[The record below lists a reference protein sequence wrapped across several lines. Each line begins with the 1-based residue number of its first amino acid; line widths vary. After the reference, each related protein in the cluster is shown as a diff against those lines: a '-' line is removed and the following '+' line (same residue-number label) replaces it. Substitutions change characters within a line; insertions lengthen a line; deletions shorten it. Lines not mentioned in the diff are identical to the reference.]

1 MASNKNLP
9 LDISTDVEFKG
20 EVTYSN
26 EVIATIAGIAANEIE
41 GIAEMIP
48 VGGWNEYSR
57 KSRNITKGIKIELGS
72 EEVSLDIYVSIEY
85 GTPIQKA
92 AFDVQNNIKKSIE
105 AMTGLHVLKVDV
117 HVQGVSFEKET
128 EETKNLVEKTEV
140 LIDEPKE
147 ENETKEEKKS

>member
-1 MASNKNLP
+1 MANKNNLP

-26 EVIATIAGIAANEIE
+26 EVIATIAGIAANEVE

-48 VGGWNEYSR
+48 AASWSEYSR
-57 KSRNITKGIKIELGS
+57 KNRNITKGIKIEMGA
-72 EEVSLDIYVSIEY
+72 EEVSLDIYVSVEY
-85 GTPIQKA
+85 GTPIQNA
-92 AFDVQNNIKKSIE
+92 AFNVQNSIKKNIE

-128 EETKNLVEKTEV
+128 EETKKLVQKT
-140 LIDEPKE
+140 DEILE
-147 ENETKEEKKS
+147 ENNESVVADESEE